1 MLAQAIS
8 VLKTVIARAWSTSFF
23 CIPGETFHGSRGT
36 SLRGGSKFSEVTFL
50 PRRSGQRVRQPPS
63 AKPRQVHAGQE
74 VKSSRKPV
82 PLVNPDS
89 SREAARLK
97 VVKLEKALE
106 VMGDSEGAA
115 VECMKLELEKAR
127 NAETRRPINVQVEEC
142 RKFIIWLEKC
152 ISELDAERESEV
164 MALDEA
170 KERLLRLEAE
180 QAAVPSEDPAN
191 IPIPLV
197 WQTQVDALKAQLASL
212 EEERDRVRAASCK
225 RHAVGHGQTYGVI
238 PPMKQRIPG
247 EQMAEGAEHLV
258 RMTGSAMVS

>member
-1 MLAQAIS
+1 MDVPL
-8 VLKTVIARAWSTSFF
+8 
-23 CIPGETFHGSRGT
+23 
-36 SLRGGSKFSEVTFL
+36 GGSKPPEVPGL
-50 PRRSGQRVRQPPS
+50 HRRSGQRVRQPPS
-63 AKPRQVHAGQE
+63 AQPRQVHAEE

-82 PLVNPDS
+82 LLVNPDN

-106 VMGDSEGAA
+106 VMGDSQGPA

-127 NAETRRPINVQVEEC
+127 NGENVEVEEC
-142 RKFIIWLEKC
+142 RKFIIRPEKR

-164 MALDEA
+164 VALDEA
-170 KERLLRLEAE
+170 KERLLRMEAE

-197 WQTQVDALKAQLASL
+197 WQTQMDVFKAQLASL
-212 EEERDRVRAASCK
+212 TEERDRVRAASCK
-225 RHAVGHGQTYGVI
+225 RHAVGHGQTCVVI
-238 PPMKQRIPG
+238 LQMPQRIPG

-258 RMTGSAMVS
+258 RMTGSAMLS